1 MADHQFD
8 LFSAFT
14 PRPAKAAPSGNP
26 RADPGAQTDDELIET
41 IAQSKMADAVAAM
54 AEAGRRKLTKAVPAL
69 ADVCRRY
76 RGYGQDRAVPE
87 QAAALDG
94 LAAIG
99 GPDAAA
105 AVATAILRGD
115 IQGPT
120 VATAA
125 RAAAKLEVTLPAASV
140 IALLRHDD
148 PVVRACACTCVRSPA
163 AVQAA
168 VDLLDDLD
176 VGVHT
181 AAAIALGRMGR
192 AEGRHMLHRL
202 LDSAPTAEIV
212 AALAGLADDDSVVR
226 LGRAARTRPELADAV
241 LDALDSIETPMAGKV
256 AEGLRRR

>member
-1 MADHQFD
+1 MEDHQFD
-8 LFSAFT
+8 LFSAFI
-14 PRPAKAAPSGNP
+14 PRPEKPAPSGNP
-26 RADPGAQTDDELIET
+26 CTDPGAQTEDELIES
-41 IAQSKMADAVAAM
+41 IARSKMAEAVAAM
-54 AEAGRRKLTKAVPAL
+54 AEAGRRKLTRAVPAL
-69 ADVCRRY
+69 AAVCRRY

-120 VATAA
+120 MATAA

-140 IALLRHDD
+140 TALLRHDD
-148 PVVRACACTCVRSPA
+148 PVVRACACACVPGPA
-163 AVQAA
+163 AAQAV

-176 VGVHT
+176 VGVRT
-181 AAAIALGRMGR
+181 AAAVALGRMGR
-192 AEGRHMLHRL
+192 AEGRHILHRL
-202 LDSAPTAEIV
+202 LDSAPTAGIV
-212 AALAGLADDDSVVR
+212 EALAGLADDDTVVR

-256 AEGLRRR
+256 AAGLRGR